1 MSYNPFQRLVGL
13 LPKRPLQVG
22 DVLAVDGGVCT
33 IELPGG
39 GIETARGDASIGS
52 RVFFRDGVVEGLAP
66 NLTIELIE
74 V

>member
-22 DVLAVDGGVCT
+22 NVLAVDGGVCT

-39 GIETARGDASIGS
+39 GIETARGEATIGD
-52 RVFFRDGVVEGLAP
+52 RVFFRDGAVEGAAP
-66 NLTIELIE
+66 TLPIELIE